1 MVLEDRFS
9 NQARESSKEI
19 RRLHQEAKNI
29 TNANLNAV
37 NRMATAGMA
46 IGSAAAYGIGEA
58 VLQGAKF
65 IDTMTFVKAIAKDT
79 GTDFSLL
86 SQRAKTLGKDTM
98 FTSQDIGSAMQYMAM
113 AGQGTTEIF
122 NNITAAADLANAT
135 MSELGGKGGAAD
147 IMTNIMKM
155 FMIDSTEANSTRV
168 SDVLTRAVTRSNTN
182 LYDLGEAIKY
192 AGTTTTNLGATL
204 EQTAAAIGVLG
215 DAGIQG
221 SMAGTALANA
231 YRYLSKS
238 IGDPN
243 FKGGKALAELGLS
256 KSDFIDA
263 NGQLIDLGLAL
274 QKIANASRGLGE
286 LDQYNLLVNIL
297 GVRGERAGSTMIRA
311 FQNYTNLLDEL
322 NNNSQ
327 GAAASVREQRMAS
340 LAGAIETVQS
350 TWENL
355 TTSFAESLGPT
366 LTPWLRGIGK
376 ILEGVQAIFDS
387 PIGPFVSA
395 LVTGT
400 VVLGTINASVI
411 ALKSSMRLLFND
423 STVSLRNMF
432 LVMKQ
437 GWKAS
442 TISAAEYAAMQR
454 SIIAQ
459 GKAGLAGRG
468 VGNAMLYHEWMRS
481 HQGQYL
487 GKIMGKE
494 DKTGRMR
501 YYAQTASGGTRRI
514 PEAVATRY
522 AQRYNPLSLIGGA
535 AGAAA
540 GGAAL
545 RFGASSVRRGASSVM
560 RGASSVMRGASSV
573 MRGAAGAAA
582 GGAALRFG
590 ASSVMRGALAF
601 FGGPW
606 GLALSAIITFLPM
619 IITALNKNN
628 DQSSE
633 TNSLLKATLTSK
645 EERQQRIDAAN
656 LTTAEREVLN
666 TDALVKFYASLDKF
680 NANME
685 RNFAN
690 AQPGTK
696 SINIYLDGNLIG
708 SKAINEHS
716 QNEVIEVGGK

>member
-37 NRMATAGMA
+37 NRMASTGAA
-46 IGSAAAYGIGEA
+46 IGTAAAYGIGMA
-58 VLQGAKF
+58 VIEGSKF
-65 IDTMTFVKAIAKDT
+65 IDTMTFVKAIARDT
-79 GTDFSLL
+79 GTNFSLL
-86 SQRAKTLGKDTM
+86 SKRAKTLGKDTM

-113 AGQGTTEIF
+113 AGQGTTEIY
-122 NNITAAADLANAT
+122 NNITAAADLANST

-155 FMIDSTEANSTRV
+155 FTIASTESNSTRV
-168 SDVLTRAVTRSNTN
+168 ADVLTRAVTRSNTN

-204 EQTAAAIGVLG
+204 EQTAAAIGVMG

-231 YRYLSKS
+231 YRYLAKS

-243 FKGGKALAELGLS
+243 FKGGKALARLGLS
-256 KSDFIDA
+256 KGDFLDA
-263 NGQLIDLGLAL
+263 EGNLIDLGLAL
-274 QKIANASRGLGE
+274 QKIANASKGLGS

-297 GVRGERAGSTMIRA
+297 GVRGERAGSTMVRA
-311 FQNYTNLLDEL
+311 FQNYTKLLDEL
-322 NNNSQ
+322 NNNSA

-355 TTSFAESLGPT
+355 TTSFTESLAPT
-366 LTPWLRGIGK
+366 IMPWLRGLGK

-423 STVSLRNMF
+423 STISLRNMF

-437 GWKAS
+437 GWKAGS
-442 TISAAEYAAMQR
+442 ISAAEYGAIQQA
-454 SIIAQ
+454 IIAQ
-459 GKAGLAGRG
+459 GKAGIAGAG
-468 VGNAMLYHEWMRS
+468 VGQAVLGLGLMRANPGKYY
-481 HQGQYL
+481 GQ
-487 GKIMGKE
+487 IMGKP
-494 DKTGRMR
+494 DRTGRMR
-501 YYAQTASGGTRRI
+501 YYTQRVDPRTGRNRTVRVSDAVAVRYARRFPSGGF
-514 PEAVATRY
+514 
-522 AQRYNPLSLIGGA
+522 GGT
-535 AGAAA
+535 AA
-540 GGAAL
+540 GGAA
-545 RFGASSVRRGASSVM
+545 ARG
-560 RGASSVMRGASSV
+560 
-573 MRGAAGAAA
+573 
-582 GGAALRFG
+582 ALRFG

-606 GLALSAIITFLPM
+606 GLALGALITFLPM
-619 IITALNKNN
+619 ILSSINKGN
-628 DQSSE
+628 DQTE
-633 TNSLLKATLTSK
+633 TTNGLIRTLTP
-645 EERQQRIDAAN
+645 EEQRKKNIEAAN
-656 LTTAEREVLN
+656 LTPEERQIVIA
-666 TDALVKFYASLDKF
+666 DAMAK
-680 NANME
+680 NME
-685 RNFAN
+685 MLAKLPEHIRTALEAFAN
-690 AQPGTK
+690 SGSK
-696 SINIYLDGNLIG
+696 GDVVINLDGDTILRKPIQNNTE
-708 SKAINEHS
+708 NEI
-716 QNEVIEVGGK
+716 IEVGGK